1 MRWSLWLLALF
12 GVAVATALGLS
23 LQWGTVT
30 VFIAPYRVDLS
41 LNLVILGL
49 LLGFVLCYAA
59 LRGVL
64 GFMELPVQARRWRT
78 QQREHAAQ
86 QGLLNAMVMW
96 MAGRFL
102 RSRKAALQSLGQV
115 EQLLLRVPTFTS
127 VATHA
132 QSVAF
137 AGR

>member
-49 LLGFVLCYAA
+49 LLGFVLCYLA

-64 GFMELPVQARRWRT
+64 GFMELPVQARRWRS

-86 QGLLNAMVMW
+86 QGLLKKLKDGTSSNASLDVP
-96 MAGRFL
+96 ARPAHARTFALFNTL
-102 RSRKAALQSLGQV
+102 R
-115 EQLLLRVPTFTS
+115 
-127 VATHA
+127 
-132 QSVAF
+132 
-137 AGR
+137 